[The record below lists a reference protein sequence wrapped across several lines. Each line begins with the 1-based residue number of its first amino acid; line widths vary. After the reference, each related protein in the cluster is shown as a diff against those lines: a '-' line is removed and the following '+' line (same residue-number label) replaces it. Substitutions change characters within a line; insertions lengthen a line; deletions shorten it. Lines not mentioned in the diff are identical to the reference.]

1 MFAKPKRLLQKALH
15 QGEQGAAAHV
25 PQMDVQIALH
35 YGVPYTASLLAFDP
49 VQRLLSVATLD
60 GRIKIIGGDNIE
72 GLLISP
78 KSLPYKFLQFI
89 QNQGLLIAISN
100 ENEIQVWNL
109 EFRQLFY
116 SSQWDIN
123 ITAFAVVE
131 GTFLMYLGDENGLLS
146 VLKYDVDDGKLQ
158 KMPYN
163 VPMHF
168 LAEAACVSLEDPQS
182 IVGILPQPDTFGTR
196 VLIAYEKGLLVLW
209 DVSANCAIA
218 VRGYGAL
225 HMKNQVT
232 GAQRDAGED
241 EDNINAEEEREI
253 CSLCWASKGG
263 STVAVGYINGDILL
277 WDMTARSS
285 KRDNESVAASNVVK
299 LQLASGS
306 RRLPVIVL
314 HWSAGSADSNKG
326 GHLFVYGGDDMGS
339 EEVLMVLSLE
349 STDGLESARCTSR
362 MDLKLDGSFADMIL
376 ISDSGIPYKSQTSA
390 LFILTNPGQLNFYD
404 GGALFSMPK
413 SEEGIAQLEAQKFPV
428 TVPTTDP
435 NITVTN
441 LYSLNGRESQSIS
454 LKKFCVKQN
463 AAPFMQRNMKWP
475 LTGGVPS
482 EMSLNEDHTVER
494 IYIAGYQDS
503 SVRIWDATFP
513 VLMPMFVLEG
523 KVVGVNLD
531 GENSAVSSLAF
542 CSLNM
547 TLAVG
552 TTSGLVRIYKLYE
565 HTGGSSFHFVCESK
579 QEVHVV
585 HHGRGFHCHVAF
597 LASNSPVRSLR
608 FTASGEVLAAGYQNG
623 QLASFDANQLSIVFS
638 VDCASGTDSPVVS
651 LSNYNAVAS
660 AAKANEQQKG
670 SPQSAKPPADVLLSL
685 TKDGRFTA
693 HDSVNG
699 LTINSCVLDQKQ
711 LSAISMYVIDG
722 TSEEEQ
728 NQLSE
733 GKFPS
738 QGHTAKEESVLDEKQ
753 TDTAKEESVLDKK
766 QTNTV
771 EKSQKN
777 TLWHSHNGG
786 SDSFLLVCF
795 EDVVS
800 LFSLPSLIQGSSKH
814 LHRIKLAKHCCWSA
828 VLTSM
833 DGKACG
839 FILVYQTGTI
849 ELRSLPDLAILAE
862 SSLMSLLR
870 WSYKTGMEKS
880 MSSSNG
886 QITLVNGSEFAIIS
900 LIASENA
907 FRIPES
913 MPCLHDKVL
922 AAAAEAAIN
931 VSMDQKRKQNPAAG
945 ILGGIIKGLKGK
957 GEEDA
962 KLKGSLSAQT
972 MSEQLESIFSKE
984 SFAEPPIPN
993 PDDPIELSIDDIDI
1007 DDEIPL
1013 APPPASSSMSHV
1025 NKKMAAEEERAKLFE
1040 GSSDVEKPRM
1050 RTHQE
1055 ILTKYKFGGDA
1066 AAAAA
1071 HAKDKLM
1078 QRQEKLERISQR
1090 TAELESGAENF
1101 ASLAQ
1106 ELAKSMENKKWWK
1119 L

>member
-1 MFAKPKRLLQKALH
+1 
-15 QGEQGAAAHV
+15 
-25 PQMDVQIALH
+25 MDAQIALH

-49 VQRLLSVATLD
+49 VQRLLAVATLD

-78 KSLPYKFLQFI
+78 NSLPYKFLQFI

-123 ITAFAVVE
+123 ITAFAVIE
-131 GTFLMYLGDENGLLS
+131 GTFLMYIGDENGLLS

-163 VPMHF
+163 VPIHS
-168 LAEAACVSLEDPQS
+168 LAEATCVSLEDPQS

-209 DVSANCAIA
+209 DVSEDCAIA
-218 VRGYGAL
+218 VRGYGDL

-232 GAQRDAGED
+232 AAQNDAVED
-241 EDNINAEEEREI
+241 EDNNINAEAEEEREI

-263 STVAVGYINGDILL
+263 STVAVGYITGDILL
-277 WDMTARSS
+277 WDMTAKSS
-285 KRDNESVAASNVVK
+285 KQDNKNDASSNVIK
-299 LQLASGS
+299 LQLASGI

-314 HWSAGSADSNKG
+314 HWSAGSVDSNKG

-339 EEVLMVLSLE
+339 EEVLTVLSLE
-349 STDGLESARCTSR
+349 STSGLESARCMSR

-376 ISDSGIPYKSQTSA
+376 ISDSGLPYKNRTSA

-404 GGALFSMPK
+404 AGDLFSVPK
-413 SEEGIAQLEAQKFPV
+413 LEEGKAPPEAQKFPV
-428 TVPTTDP
+428 TVPTSDP

-441 LYSLNGRESQSIS
+441 LYSINGRESQSTS

-494 IYIAGYQDS
+494 IYVAGYQDS

-513 VLMPMFVLEG
+513 VLMPMFVLDG
-523 KVVGVNLD
+523 KVVGVKLD

-542 CSLNM
+542 CSLNL

-552 TTSGLVRIYKLYE
+552 TTSGLVRIYVLRE
-565 HTGGSSFHFVCESK
+565 HTGGSTFHFVSESK

-585 HHGRGFHCHVAF
+585 HHGRGFHCHIAF

-608 FTASGEVLAAGYQNG
+608 FTASGEILVVGYQNG
-623 QLASFDANQLSIVFS
+623 QLASFDANQLSIMFS
-638 VDCASGTDSPVVS
+638 VDCASGTNSPVVS
-651 LSNYNAVAS
+651 LSNYNAVTS
-660 AAKANEQQKG
+660 AVKENDQQME
-670 SPQSAKPPADVLLSL
+670 SSQSTKSPADVLVSL
-685 TKDGRFTA
+685 TKDGRFTV

-699 LTINSCVLDQKQ
+699 VTINSCVLDQKQ

-722 TSEEEQ
+722 PSDEEQ

-733 GKFPS
+733 DKFS
-738 QGHTAKEESVLDEKQ
+738 SKGHIS
-753 TDTAKEESVLDKK
+753 KEESVLDKK
-766 QTNTV
+766 QTHTV

-777 TLWHSHNGG
+777 NPQHSHSGG
-786 SDSFLLVCF
+786 SDSFLLVCC
-795 EDVVS
+795 EDVIF

-814 LHRIKLAKHCCWSA
+814 LHRIKLAKNCCWSA
-828 VLTSM
+828 VLTNM

-839 FILVYQTGTI
+839 LILVYQTGSI
-849 ELRSLPDLAILAE
+849 ELRSLPDLTILAE
-862 SSLMSLLR
+862 SSLMSLLK

-886 QITLVNGSEFAIIS
+886 QIALVNGSEFTIIS
-900 LIASENA
+900 LISSENP

-931 VSMDQKRKQNPAAG
+931 VSMDQKRKQIPAG
-945 ILGGIIKGLKGK
+945 GFLGGIITGLKGK

-962 KLKGSLSAQT
+962 KLKGSLIVQT
-972 MSEQLESIFSKE
+972 MSEQLESLFLKE
-984 SFAEPPIPN
+984 SFVEPSISN
-993 PDDPIELSIDDIDI
+993 PDDPMEELSIDDIYI
-1007 DDEIPL
+1007 DDEMPPA
-1013 APPPASSSMSHV
+1013 APPPASSSTSHHV
-1025 NKKMAAEEERAKLFE
+1025 NKKTTGRYGTVCFDFLKRYNCELCTFMFAAEEERAKLFE

-1050 RTHQE
+1050 RTQQE

-1071 HAKDKLM
+1071 HAKEKLI

>member
-1 MFAKPKRLLQKALH
+1 MKRLLHKALH
-15 QGEQGAAAHV
+15 QGEGGTHV
-25 PQMDVQIALH
+25 DVAQMDAQIALH
-35 YGVPYTASLLAFDP
+35 YGIPYTASLLAFDP
-49 VQRLLSVATLD
+49 VQRLLALATLD
-60 GRIKIIGGDNIE
+60 GRIKIFGGDNIE

-78 KSLPYKFLQFI
+78 NSLPYKFLQFI
-89 QNQGLLIAISN
+89 QNQGFLIAISN

-116 SSQWDIN
+116 SSKWNIN

-163 VPMHF
+163 VPIHS

-209 DVSANCAIA
+209 DVSEDRAIS
-218 VRGYGAL
+218 VRGYGDL
-225 HMKNQVT
+225 HMKNQIT

-241 EDNINAEEEREI
+241 EDNNISTEEEREI
-253 CSLCWASKGG
+253 CSLCWASQGG
-263 STVAVGYINGDILL
+263 STVAVGYITGDILL

-285 KRDNESVAASNVVK
+285 KQDNRSDEPSNVVK

-314 HWSAGSADSNKG
+314 HWSSGSADSNKG

-339 EEVLMVLSLE
+339 EEVLTVLSLE
-349 STDGLESARCTSR
+349 STTGLESTRCMSR
-362 MDLKLDGSFADMIL
+362 MDLRLDGSFADMIL
-376 ISDSGIPYKSQTSA
+376 ISDSGFPYKSRTSA
-390 LFILTNPGQLNFYD
+390 VFILTNPGQLNFYD
-404 GGALFSMPK
+404 GGALFSVPK
-413 SEEGIAQLEAQKFPV
+413 TEEGKAQIEAQKFPV

-441 LYSLNGRESQSIS
+441 LYSLNGRESQSIP
-454 LKKFCVKQN
+454 LKKFVVKQN

-482 EMSLNEDHTVER
+482 EMSMNGNYTVER

-513 VLMPMFVLEG
+513 VLTPMFVLDG
-523 KVVGVNLD
+523 KVVGVNMD

-552 TTSGLVRIYKLYE
+552 TTSGLIRIYKLRE
-565 HTGGSSFHFVCESK
+565 HTGGSSFHFVSESK

-585 HHGRGFHCHVAF
+585 QHGRGFHCHVAF

-608 FTASGEVLAAGYQNG
+608 FTASGEVLAVGYQNG
-623 QLASFDANQLSIVFS
+623 QLASFNANQLSIMFT
-638 VDCASGTDSPVVS
+638 VDCASGTNSPVVS
-651 LSNYNAVAS
+651 LSNYNVVTS
-660 AAKANEQQKG
+660 AAKANEQQKE
-670 SPQSAKPPADVLLSL
+670 SLQSAKSPANVLLSL
-685 TKDGRFTA
+685 TKDGHFTV
-693 HDSVNG
+693 HDSMNG

-733 GKFPS
+733 DKFPS
-738 QGHTAKEESVLDEKQ
+738 QGHI
-753 TDTAKEESVLDKK
+753 AKEESVLDKK
-766 QTNTV
+766 QTHTV
-771 EKSQKN
+771 DKSQKN
-777 TLWHSHNGG
+777 TRQPSHSGG
-786 SDSFLLVCF
+786 SDSFLLVCC
-795 EDVVS
+795 EDLVL
-800 LFSLPSLIQGSSKH
+800 LFSLPSLIQGSNKP

-828 VLTSM
+828 VLTNI

-839 FILVYQTGTI
+839 FILVYQTGAI
-849 ELRSLPDLAILAE
+849 ELRSLPELAILAE
-862 SSLMSLLR
+862 SSLMSLSR
-870 WSYKTGMEKS
+870 WSYKAGMEKS
-880 MSSSNG
+880 MSSANG
-886 QITLVNGSEFAIIS
+886 QIALVNGSELAIIS

-907 FRIPES
+907 FRLPES

-931 VSMDQKRKQNPAAG
+931 ASMDQKRNQTPAGG

-957 GEEDA
+957 EENA
-962 KLKGSLSAQT
+962 KQKGSLSAQT
-972 MSEQLESIFSKE
+972 MSEQLESIFLKE
-984 SFAEPPIPN
+984 SLVEPSIPD
-993 PDDPIELSIDDIDI
+993 PDDPIEELSIDDIDI

-1013 APPPASSSMSHV
+1013 APPPASSTSHV
-1025 NKKMAAEEERAKLFE
+1025 NKKTTAEEERAKLFE
-1040 GSSDVEKPRM
+1040 GSSNVEKPRM